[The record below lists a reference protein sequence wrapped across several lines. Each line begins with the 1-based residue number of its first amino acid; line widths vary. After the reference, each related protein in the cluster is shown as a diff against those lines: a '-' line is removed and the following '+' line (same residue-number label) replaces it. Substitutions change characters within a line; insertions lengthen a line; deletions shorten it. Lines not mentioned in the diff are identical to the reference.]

1 MIDPTKS
8 PVPAW
13 KRYAVIALLGV
24 LLVVGGYMIYTK
36 DIKKPSPGTSAPP
49 AAAAAPGTPSGSP
62 APTHSASTPSTTP
75 GLPLSSRNPFG
86 S

>member
-13 KRYAVIALLGV
+13 KRYAVIALLG
-24 LLVVGGYMIYTK
+24 LLLLVGGYMIYSK
-36 DIKKPSPGTSAPP
+36 ELKKPSSGSAAPP
-49 AAAAAPGTPSGSP
+49 AATAAPNTPAGSVS
-62 APTHSASTPSTTP
+62 THAASTPSTTLA
-75 GLPLSSRNPFG
+75 LPVSSRNPFG